1 LCHNSLGK
9 NNNFVFYKLWC
20 TASSIQNKGKQLRW
34 IVLERLQK
42 VIARAGIASRR
53 KSEELIKE
61 GRVKVNGK
69 VIKELGVKVTPSD
82 RVEVDGVQ
90 IEKEEPVY
98 FLLYKPRGVI
108 SSVSDDK
115 GRKVVTDFFPYQQE
129 RIFPVGRLDYD
140 TSGLLLLTNDGEFA
154 NLLMHPRNQIDKV
167 YVVKSKG
174 IPSKENLR
182 KLEKGIHLEDGKTAP
197 AKVKMLS
204 VDKQKQTA
212 IIEIIIHEGRNRQV
226 RRMFE
231 AIGHEV
237 LKLKRERYGFLTL
250 QGLSAGDARELTH
263 HEVKLLRGLS
273 LESTKKNS

>member
-1 LCHNSLGK
+1 M
-9 NNNFVFYKLWC
+9 
-20 TASSIQNKGKQLRW
+20 
-34 IVLERLQK
+34 ERLQK
-42 VIARAGIASRR
+42 VIAQAGIASRR
-53 KSEELIKE
+53 KAEELIKD

-69 VIKELGVKVTPSD
+69 VVTELGVKVTSSD
-82 RVEVDGVQ
+82 KIEVNEVQ

-115 GRKVVTDFFPYQQE
+115 GRKVVTDFFSNYQE

-154 NLLMHPRNQIDKV
+154 NLLTHPSNEVEKLYVAKV
-167 YVVKSKG
+167 KG
-174 IPSKENLR
+174 IPLRENLR
-182 KLEKGIHLEDGKTAP
+182 KLEKGIRLEDGKTAP

-204 VDKQKQTA
+204 GDKKKQTA
-212 IIEIIIHEGRNRQV
+212 IVEISIHEGRNRQV

-237 LKLKRERYGFLTL
+237 VKLKRERYGFLTL
-250 QGLSAGDARELTH
+250 NGLKAGEARELTP
-263 HEVKLLRGLS
+263 HEVKQLRALAMERS
-273 LESTKKNS
+273 KKNS